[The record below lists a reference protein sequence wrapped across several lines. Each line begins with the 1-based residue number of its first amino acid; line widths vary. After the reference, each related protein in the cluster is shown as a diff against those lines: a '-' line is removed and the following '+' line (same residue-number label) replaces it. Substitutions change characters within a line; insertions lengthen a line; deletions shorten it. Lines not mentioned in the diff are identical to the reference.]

1 MHPFP
6 DQCVSSNSRIKSCE
20 NCRLS
25 NRKCSKEEVCERCT
39 AKGLA
44 CNYTRNSTRN
54 KMFKELKRR
63 QTVTDQEASA
73 PLTRTTRGKR
83 ISKPVA
89 ANTPTTVQPVGG
101 RRKRKVVKSESEP
114 ESAAPLAT
122 PPACDAQHHS
132 TSQQQ
137 YQHSAVFDSISS
149 DTHTL
154 IHAHPSIQQFT
165 PNFSELGF
173 MLPGQESCVTPD
185 FDLIGQSVH
194 NNNNNEWFVP
204 PTQLDVALQA
214 SPMPVNCMS
223 VDAMLALPMPS
234 WEDLAVYEN
243 GYF

>member
-39 AKGLA
+39 AKGLS

-63 QTVTDQEASA
+63 QTVTDQEVSA
-73 PLTRTTRGKR
+73 PLSRSTRGKR
-83 ISKPVA
+83 ISKPPA
-89 ANTPTTVQPVGG
+89 PTTPPTTALSAS
-101 RRKRKVVKSESEP
+101 RRKRKVVKSEPQP

-122 PPACDAQHHS
+122 PPACDAQHQT
-132 TSQQQ
+132 TSQLQ
-137 YQHSAVFDSISS
+137 YQHSTVFDNVSP

-154 IHAHPSIQQFT
+154 LHPHSSIQQFT

-173 MLPGQESCVTPD
+173 LLPGQESCVTPD

-194 NNNNNEWFVP
+194 TNEWFVP
-204 PTQLDVALQA
+204 PTQLDMALQA

-223 VDAMLALPMPS
+223 VDAMLALPMPMPS
-234 WEDLAVYEN
+234 WEDLSPYEN